1 MIVRTQVP
9 AASRSRQ
16 PAKPR
21 PALHRRAM
29 CHFIALALFGGAAHA
44 ATPQAAF
51 SPGWLAGKQA
61 GASRPATAGPGT
73 GQAGGGNVFTPGNVM
88 LQQRVQQSIANLDA
102 AAQAV
107 AAQMSAQK
115 AAQAAAQSLAS
126 GVPDG
131 LGAGGL
137 KVDNRVGTDPS
148 LWQNAN
154 APTQSVAGGR
164 TTVEIKQTKSKAIM
178 TWESFNVGRKTTVH
192 FDQTGGT
199 QTNGGNQWIALNRVN
214 DPSGKPSEILGQIK
228 AEGTVYLLNR
238 NGVIF
243 GGGAQV
249 DTHSLLASSLDLF
262 SNDVAKSNAFF
273 LKYGIGSTTDP
284 ENILGLG
291 TSVNILTDNGDA
303 GRPDAQRGA
312 VEVERGATISAS
324 KDGYALLSAPR
335 IDQGG
340 QIVAD
345 NGQVILAAVQTL
357 TLAPNSTANGL
368 DVAAL
373 FSTRKVDGAI
383 RNTGLI
389 QARQGRIQWLGEDMK
404 QDGVVVSSTS
414 LSHPGSIRFDLGSL
428 QNVSSVL
435 SLGTGSVTTVLP
447 EKNGETTTSSKD
459 ADAAF
464 VTSSVDF
471 NMKTVLK
478 PGALVEVPAGNV
490 TFHRDAYVDSGATI
504 DVSGLADVTLPM
516 SALLVTIPRVGLNE
530 LANSPLLRDSFLF
543 SAKNVAID
551 STRSGTRPDG
561 LDWVGSPVLNVAGY
575 VNNVPRTVDQLM
587 IRAGNIAFE
596 QGGIVRTGAQL
607 RLEGG
612 FLNYLPGYISTPRLQ
627 ASNGLIYDIASADP
641 NVDYTGFAGVYSQDH
656 ARWGVTETYGNPL
669 LANTGRWDPGFIHG
683 GDAGTL
689 SFGRS
694 DNTALVNDLILDGD
708 VSAHAYAGRE
718 QVRSRNEPLG
728 GALDIDVIELPKQLP
743 LSGVLAADSVNF
755 VIQSE
760 RVPLET
766 YAPQFTADDP
776 WPAKGGDPADPNNP
790 LWWRSLS
797 TAMIDNAGLRKVR
810 ISTAG
815 TVLVKDGAELHVADG
830 GEVDLTATNVNV
842 EGSIVAHG
850 GAINLSARATD
861 QNRQESIASAIS
873 MGARGRLDAS
883 GLWVN
888 DGGRTA
894 DQAQGDHWIDG
905 GSVTLTGYT
914 SGRPNAPDITPD
926 IRLVEGSVIDVSG
939 GGYVGTDGFLAM
951 SGVSPRGRGGD
962 VTLQTHVDTPEMNFI
977 SRTGQPSDIRG
988 GAIDL
993 GATLVSEGFSGGGTL
1008 TLHAPSIQ
1016 VGGEEAPTPGIA
1028 FLYLDPSMFSSL
1040 GFSSYN
1046 LLAETDVTIAPGA
1059 QVAVRPRAML
1069 ADQTALLGVASRS
1082 GLLGPEGRGDVAGV
1096 GTLAPYARY
1105 TQRQPGD
1112 GMTIQA
1118 GIYRDW
1124 FGVDLPGVRSSVTV
1138 GKDARI
1144 DVDAGGTIG
1153 LAATGSV
1160 VVDGTLVAPG
1170 GSIELH
1176 NLNRNPMK
1184 PDAPNRSLQLGAESV
1199 LDASGISLRDPEA
1212 GLVTGDGT
1220 TNALRRDGV
1229 VLDGGSIQLYSD
1241 HDVVAERGSRIS
1253 VSGASDIYD
1262 LPASGRRV
1270 GIASA
1275 SDVATPVWSNG
1286 GTLDIQTN
1294 TGLYFDGTI
1303 DAHGGAAQA
1312 SGGQLAISTRTGS
1325 SQSSS
1330 TQGLLVFIQDEWR
1343 LPQGSDPFADTP
1355 LDAGDGGDLRFAVN
1369 RLEGSGVDDLYVGR
1383 PIEGGD
1389 ATQLQALSVA
1399 FAGDVS
1405 LHTGRSIQLQT
1416 VGLSALAA
1424 DARTPSDG
1432 SSGPGGT
1439 VALEAPYVA
1448 VLGARTPAVAP
1459 VSSSLDGG
1467 TLSVRADAI
1476 DLGGRVNLAGFAQ
1489 ASFDSRGDIRF
1500 TLPVGD
1506 SRIND
1511 TGWLYST
1518 GDLAFTASRLYP
1530 VTHYAFLIDAAHPSS
1545 DTTVS
1550 FHQAARRDNTTP
1562 LSAGGTLAVTADHIE
1577 QDGTLWVP
1585 SGSIVLGTDDP
1596 DATKSALGLTPALP
1610 MVSARDVHLGAGSVT
1625 SVSLGGAVVPY
1636 GSTVDGKDWHY
1647 DNLDGTPLPLVARP
1661 PEKSVAIA
1669 GGAIAMDAGA
1679 IVDLSGGGELQAAE
1693 WVPGTGGSRDVLA
1706 QTYTDYTVTQ
1716 KGQEKSQY
1724 ADGRPVYAILPGYDT
1739 PLAAHDAALELGMGA
1754 GPQTGQAV
1762 YLSGVP
1768 GLPDGVYT
1776 LLPARYATLPGAF
1789 RVVQNTGVKDA
1800 IPGAA
1805 ATAPDGSHL
1814 VTGYFTDT
1822 FTGARDARASSFT
1835 VQSADTWGKYSEYAL
1850 TSASTFFT
1858 DKAAANGDVVP
1869 RLAADA
1875 GRLTIAATA
1884 ALTLG
1889 ATLDAA
1895 PAKGGRGSQVDIAGD
1910 AIQVL
1915 GGGEVARDGY
1925 LHVAAD
1931 ELSMLGAGSLLVG
1944 GKRSST
1950 EDGDRV
1956 DVLANHVLLSNDAAH
1971 PLQGGEIILV
1981 ANGNGGVTLDDGSVL
1996 RATASSDAAGAPLLV
2011 GRLAGGTAPAVSG
2024 DGALLR
2030 VSGLDA
2036 APVIRVNITGLD
2048 GSAGTPGGELLVGAG
2063 AVIDAATS
2071 VSMDA
2076 TGLTMLAPD
2085 ATLHAPQ
2092 VDVTASRIAL
2102 TGTDPQTQDQAGRLL
2117 IGPRLLAQLATSDEL
2132 TLRGRQ
2138 AIDLIGDATLSVSH
2152 ALTLSAPTIQSDG
2165 GQASLAAASLTIA
2178 NDTGAAAVPALS
2190 GSGMLQV
2197 DVADLYL
2204 GTGNTVLSGL
2214 GRFGAHAARGVHG
2227 AGVGTIDLGA
2237 ADVYVATPGF
2247 SASLGA
2253 DNRMQ
2258 TAGAMQLTGDGGT
2271 LAADGA
2277 MGGKLGFQ
2285 GGSVGLDTAIV
2296 TPGGSVNLHAVD
2308 GDVRLGTQAVIDA
2321 GGLALPFIDTTVPM
2335 PGGTVT
2341 LQADAGD
2348 VVTSSGSRID
2358 VSGPADG
2365 KSAGSAGRLTVLAP
2379 KGSALLGG
2387 SLAGHAAAGYLGGVL
2402 SVDTAGSLDLSALT
2416 SAAGEGG
2423 MDGSFSVH
2431 TRNGDLAIASGQT
2444 LRAHTVNLT
2453 ADGGGV
2459 SVAGNID
2466 ASGTFGGSIKLFG
2479 AHGVDLDGGL
2489 DASASA
2495 AGKNGGDIAI
2505 GTGGIGDGTV
2515 NGAFGYENVQRA
2527 DAGHIRIGAGAHIV
2541 QDGAG
2546 AGTDGKLYLRAPL
2559 LSDGD
2564 VPVDIAPQVNL
2575 SHTREPSLEAYA
2587 VWDTRDAS
2595 SDPAK
2600 HFDGLVDAAGWFG
2613 ADPSTGKP
2621 VLVAGTFTDDAGNV
2635 VPGPDP
2641 ANATQVA
2648 DYLARYRF
2656 TPSAA
2661 NLAHASFYGYRN
2673 GDETQGAGTLMGFIS
2688 APGFTFENR
2697 LQGALPT
2704 LTVRPGVELR
2714 NGDAA
2719 WNDGGIAVL
2728 TNWNLGAGTRDASGA
2743 LHLAYRYGDQA
2754 PALSLRA
2761 EGDLDIR
2768 ASITDGFYQ
2777 QGSAG
2782 GTGGKAPEA
2791 DQAEANTW
2799 YDTIVSQA
2807 NGTEAIDG
2815 LFAKPEQFADGDSE
2829 AVKQYYGQ
2837 YVEYAKYI
2845 TSGID
2850 EFSDPNNPAP
2860 VTPATVISFSLGFGL
2875 LDPNVQAPPAPSAA
2889 TVLNDYPS
2897 YLASYKPYLVAAGL
2911 STDFKNT
2918 FTMPFDFVTLDGPP
2932 TTLDVIAPSAAPVD
2946 NSPSPQVAAGNP
2958 LPILS
2963 ATLTGGNSS
2972 SYRFTAGAEL
2982 ASSDPGAT
2990 LLGSSG
2996 SVHLSGHTDYAD
3008 PQTDRVLA
3016 APTVVRTGTGD
3027 IDIAAA
3033 GDIRW
3038 TDDRAP
3044 AAVYTAGAPAPGTTA
3059 DDSAS
3064 LLRPSTVLGLGD
3076 TATPELVVTG
3086 PVNPDAAGHLSLHA
3100 GGDIE
3105 GIQDAVDTTGD
3116 LTGTAGTRTAQYWWQ
3131 WMQTN
3136 NSETRSSINFG
3147 GFDQGLMSVGGDVS
3161 VQAGGD
3167 IRQLSVSLPTTW
3179 IVDTDASGARSLR
3192 TFGGGD
3198 LDVHAGGDILSGTYF
3213 VARGQ
3218 GNIQADGRIGSDFSV
3233 PYKTPG
3239 NRDATMPAST
3249 IVAMQDSQVTV
3260 QGGGAVSLGGVFNP
3274 SLLDSN
3280 AVSLLASAGHL
3291 DRQNYSSDSR
3301 IDVVSLTGDLSYG
3314 DLASPISLFTP
3325 GLAGAVR
3332 NFGETAGDILPAT
3345 VNFAA
3350 ANGDLNLLSSGEL
3363 FPSRDGNLSL
3373 LARGSV
3379 TFDIAVVGDGTS
3391 RPAWGM
3397 IDAPLSSLISP
3408 LNLTPL
3414 GMTSGASAPV
3424 NGYLMNQMSTVAA
3437 MQSSAHA
3444 TDPWHADDID
3454 PVRVYALEGDIVN
3467 GSAASVNAS
3476 YLMPNKVAHIQA
3488 GRDIVDLAYLGQQLR
3503 DADISVIKAGRD
3515 IIDRPLDDALP
3526 GDQAGNPFA
3535 VIAQAGPGYLAVEA
3549 GRNLG
3554 RLASQTDLYLPPRS
3568 VKTLLAPAGGGQ
3580 YTGINSVGNIY
3591 NAALPDQGAS
3601 IVVSYGV
3608 APGVDRAAFIARY
3621 VDPSATKPPG
3631 LDDGSA
3637 ALVAFVENYDAGLS
3651 VNTGLVK
3658 DRHVPDYSVDE
3669 AWARFQSLPAEAQ
3682 AVFAQQTLFR
3692 VLAQVGKDYG
3702 DASSPFANQY
3712 ARGYEALNTL
3722 FPASFGYTANGLDGG
3737 TNGAETTVRTG
3748 DLDIRGSTI
3757 QTQRGGD
3764 VSIVAP
3770 GGEALLGSVS
3780 APPVITESTTGN
3792 VLAGPNT
3799 QGILTL
3805 QRGDISLFT
3814 DRSTLLAQSRI
3825 FTEQGGDV
3833 TIWSSNGDINAG
3845 KGAKTNSEIPPVR
3858 YLCSVDAWCVQDAAG
3873 QVSGAGIATLQTVPG
3888 APEGSVYLM
3897 APRGTVDAG
3906 DAGIRVSGNLVVA
3919 AAHVANADNVQVKG
3933 DAVGLPVVQAVNVG
3947 ALNAASSAASAATR
3961 AAEDVAR
3968 QQQADARDRQPSII
3982 SVQVI
3987 GGDPSASIDS
3997 ARGAGYDSASPVQV
4011 VRRAGS
4017 AGDGLTPAER
4027 ARLVQ

>member
-1 MIVRTQVP
+1 
-9 AASRSRQ
+9 
-16 PAKPR
+16 
-21 PALHRRAM
+21 M

-61 GASRPATAGPGT
+61 GASRPASAGPGT
-73 GQAGGGNVFTPGNVM
+73 GQTGGGNVFTPGNVM

-137 KVDNRVGTDPS
+137 KVDSRVGSDPS
-148 LWQNAN
+148 LWQNAS

-192 FDQTGGT
+192 FDQTDGT

-262 SNDVAKSNAFF
+262 SNDVTKSNAFF
-273 LKYGIGSTTDP
+273 MKYGIGSTTDP

-312 VEVERGATISAS
+312 VVVEQGATISSS

-335 IDQGG
+335 IEQGG

-373 FSTRKVDGAI
+373 FSTQKVDGAI

-389 QARQGRIQWLGEDMK
+389 QARQGRIQWLGEDMQ

-414 LSHPGSIRFDLGSL
+414 LSHPGIIHFDLGSL

-435 SLGTGSVTTVLP
+435 SLGKGSVTTVLP
-447 EKNGETTTSSKD
+447 EKNGETTTSSSD

-471 NMKTVLK
+471 NMKTVVK
-478 PGALVEVPAGNV
+478 SGALVEVPAGNV

-530 LANSPLLRDSFLF
+530 LANSPLLRGSFLF
-543 SAKNVAID
+543 SAKDVAID
-551 STRSGTRPDG
+551 STRSGIRPDG
-561 LDWVGSPVLNVAGY
+561 LEWVGSPVLNVAGY

-596 QGGIVRTGAQL
+596 EGGIVRTGAQL

-627 ASNGLIYDIASADP
+627 AANGLAYDIASAAP
-641 NVDYTGFAGVYSQDH
+641 NVEYTGFAGVYSRDH

-694 DNTALVNDLILDGD
+694 DNTTLVNDLILDGD

-776 WPAKGGDPADPNNP
+776 WPARGGDSADPSNP

-842 EGSIVAHG
+842 EGIIVAHG

-861 QNRQESIASAIS
+861 QNRQESIASAIA

-905 GSVTLTGYT
+905 GSVILTGYT
-914 SGRPNAPDITPD
+914 SGRANAPDITPD
-926 IRLVEGSVIDVSG
+926 IRLAEGSIIDVSG

-962 VTLQTHVDTPEMNFI
+962 VTLQTHIDTPEMNFI

-993 GATLVSEGFSGGGTL
+993 GATLVSEGFSGGGML

-1016 VGGEEAPTPGIA
+1016 VGGEAAPTPGIA

-1059 QVAVRPRAML
+1059 QVTVRPRAML
-1069 ADQTALLGVASRS
+1069 ADQTALLSVPSLS
-1082 GLLGPEGRGDVAGV
+1082 NLLGPGGRGDVAGI

-1105 TQRQPGD
+1105 AQKQAGD
-1112 GMTIQA
+1112 GLTIQA

-1124 FGVDLPGVRSSVTV
+1124 LGVDLPGVRSSVTV

-1153 LAATGSV
+1153 VAATGSV

-1170 GSIELH
+1170 GSIALH
-1176 NLNRNPMK
+1176 DLNRNPLK
-1184 PDAPNRSLQLGAESV
+1184 PDAPNRSLWLGADSV
-1199 LDASGISLRDPEA
+1199 LDASGISLRDPDA
-1212 GLVTGDGT
+1212 GLVTGNGT
-1220 TNALRRDGV
+1220 TTALRRDGV

-1241 HDVVAERGSRIS
+1241 HDVVVERGSRIS
-1253 VSGASDIYD
+1253 ASGASDTYD
-1262 LPASGRRV
+1262 LPAGGRRA

-1275 SDVATPVWSNG
+1275 SDVAAPVWSNG

-1303 DAHGGAAQA
+1303 DAHGGAARA
-1312 SGGQLAISTRTGS
+1312 SGGRLAISTRTGT

-1330 TQGLLVFIQDEWR
+1330 AQGLLVFTQDEWR
-1343 LPQGSDPFADTP
+1343 LPQERDPFADTP
-1355 LDAGDGGDLRFAVN
+1355 LDVGDGGDLRFAAN
-1369 RLEGSGVDDLYVGR
+1369 RIEGSGLDDFYVGH

-1405 LHTGRSIQLQT
+1405 LRTGRSIQMQT
-1416 VGLSALAA
+1416 VGLSAFAV

-1432 SSGPGGT
+1432 TNRSGGA
-1439 VALEAPYVA
+1439 VALEAPYVSI
-1448 VLGARTPAVAP
+1448 LGARTAAVAP
-1459 VSSSLDGG
+1459 VPSSLDGG
-1467 TLSVRADAI
+1467 TLNVYADAI
-1476 DLGGRVNLAGFAQ
+1476 DLGGRVNLAGFNQ
-1489 ASFDSRGDIRF
+1489 ATFDSRGDIRF
-1500 TLPVGD
+1500 TLPAGDVG
-1506 SRIND
+1506 INA

-1530 VTHYAFLIDAAHPSS
+1530 VTHYAFLIDAARPSS

-1550 FHQAARRDNTTP
+1550 FHQAARRDDTTP
-1562 LSAGGTLAVTADHIE
+1562 LSAGGTLAVAADHIDQE
-1577 QDGTLWVP
+1577 GTLWVP

-1596 DATKSALGLTPALP
+1596 DATKTALGLTAALP
-1610 MVSARDVHLGAGSVT
+1610 MASTQDVHLAAGSVT
-1625 SVSLGGAVVPY
+1625 SVSLGGATVPY

-1647 DNLDGTPLPLVARP
+1647 DDLDGTPQPLVDRP

-1669 GGAIAMDAGA
+1669 GGAIALDAGA
-1679 IVDLSGGGELQAAE
+1679 VVDLSGGGDLQAVE

-1706 QTYTDYTVTQ
+1706 QTYTDYTSTQ
-1716 KGQEKSQY
+1716 KGEQKSQY
-1724 ADGRPVYAILPGYDT
+1724 ADGRPVYAILPGYDA

-1762 YLSGVP
+1762 YLSDVP

-1776 LLPARYATLPGAF
+1776 LLPARYATLPGAY

-1814 VTGYFTDT
+1814 VTGYFTDSL
-1822 FTGARDARASSFT
+1822 TGARDARASSFT

-1858 DKAAANGDVVP
+1858 GKASADGDVAP
-1869 RLAADA
+1869 RLTADA

-1889 ATLDAA
+1889 AALDAA

-1931 ELSMLGAGSLLVG
+1931 ELSALGAGSLLIG

-1950 EDGDRV
+1950 DDGDRV
-1956 DVLANHVLLSNDAAH
+1956 DVLATHVLLSNDAAH
-1971 PLQGGEIILV
+1971 PLQGGEIILA

-1996 RATASSDAAGAPLLV
+1996 RATASTGAAGAPLLV
-2011 GRLAGGTAPAVSG
+2011 GRLANDTTSAVSG

-2030 VSGLDA
+2030 VSGLAA
-2036 APVIRVNITGLD
+2036 APVLRTNVTGLD
-2048 GSAGTPGGELLVGAG
+2048 GQAGSPGGDLVVGAG
-2063 AVIDAATS
+2063 AVIDAATL

-2085 ATLHAPQ
+2085 AALHAPQ
-2092 VDVTASRIAL
+2092 VDVTASHIAL
-2102 TGTDPQTQDQAGRLL
+2102 SGADPTTQEQAGRLL
-2117 IGPRLLAQLATSDEL
+2117 IGPRLLAQLAASDEL
-2132 TLRGRQ
+2132 TLRGRE
-2138 AIDLIGDATLSVSH
+2138 AIDLIGDATLSMSH

-2165 GQASLAAASLTIA
+2165 GHASLTAGSLTIA
-2178 NDTGAAAVPALS
+2178 NDTGAASASALS
-2190 GSGMLQV
+2190 GSGVLQV
-2197 DVADLYL
+2197 DVSDLYL
-2204 GTGNTVLSGL
+2204 GTGHTVLSGF
-2214 GRFGAHAARGVHG
+2214 GRFGANATGGVH
-2227 AGVGTIDLGA
+2227 ASGVGSIDLGA
-2237 ADVYVATPGF
+2237 AAVDIVTPGF
-2247 SASLGA
+2247 SASLRA
-2253 DNRMQ
+2253 DNQMQ
-2258 TAGAMQLTGDGGT
+2258 TTGAMRLSGNGGAYAT
-2271 LAADGA
+2271 NGG
-2277 MGGKLGFQ
+2277 MGGKLGLQ
-2285 GGSVGLDTAIV
+2285 GGSIDLDTAFV
-2296 TPGGSVNLHAVD
+2296 TPGGSVNFHATD
-2308 GDVRLGTQAVIDA
+2308 GDVRLGAHAFIDA
-2321 GGLALPFIDTTVPM
+2321 GGIALPFIDTTVPM
-2335 PGGTVT
+2335 PGGAVT

-2348 VVTSSGSRID
+2348 VVTSAGARID
-2358 VSGPADG
+2358 VSGPAEG

-2379 KGSALLGG
+2379 KGSATLAGT
-2387 SLAGHAAAGYLGGVL
+2387 LAGHAAPGYLGGVL
-2402 SVDTAGSLDLSALT
+2402 SVDTAGTLDLSALA
-2416 SAAGEGG
+2416 SAAGAGG

-2431 TRNGDLAIASGQT
+2431 TRSGDLAVEGGQT

-2453 ADGGGV
+2453 ADGGSV
-2459 SVAGNID
+2459 SVAGDID

-2479 AHGVDLDGGL
+2479 AKGIDLDGGL
-2489 DASASA
+2489 DTSASA

-2505 GTGGIGDGTV
+2505 GTGGIGDGTL
-2515 NGAFGYENVQRA
+2515 NDAFGYENVQRT
-2527 DAGHIRIGAGAHIV
+2527 DAGHIRIGAGARIV

-2546 AGTDGKLYLRAPL
+2546 ADGKLYLRAPL

-2564 VPVDIAPQVNL
+2564 IPVDIAPQLDL
-2575 SHTREPSLEAYA
+2575 SHTRAPSVEAYVA
-2587 VWDTRDAS
+2587 WDTRDAS

-2613 ADPSTGKP
+2613 TDPSTGKP
-2621 VLVAGTFTDDAGNV
+2621 LLVAGTFTDDAGNA

-2641 ANATQVA
+2641 ADAAQVA

-2656 TPSAA
+2656 TPSDP

-2673 GDETQGAGTLMGFIS
+2673 GEESQGAGTLMGFIET
-2688 APGFTFENR
+2688 PGFTFESR
-2697 LQGALPT
+2697 LKSAVPT
-2704 LTVRPGVELR
+2704 LAVRPGVELR
-2714 NGDAA
+2714 NGDAG

-2728 TNWNLGAGTRDASGA
+2728 TNWNLGAGTRDANGT
-2743 LHLAYRYGDQA
+2743 LHLAYRYGEQA
-2754 PALSLRA
+2754 PSLSLRA
-2761 EGDLDIR
+2761 GGDLDIR

-2791 DQAEANTW
+2791 DQAEADTW
-2799 YDTIVSQA
+2799 YETIVSQA
-2807 NGTEAIDG
+2807 NGTETIDG

-2850 EFSDPNNPAP
+2850 EFSDPNNPTP

-2875 LDPNVQAPPAPSAA
+2875 LDPTVQAPPAPSRPN
-2889 TVLNDYPS
+2889 VLNDYPS

-2946 NSPSPQVAAGNP
+2946 NSPSPQVTAGNP

-2963 ATLTGGNSS
+2963 ATLMGGNSS

-2990 LLGSSG
+2990 LLGSAG

-3044 AAVYTAGAPAPGTTA
+3044 AAVYTAGTPVAGTTA

-3086 PVNPDAAGHLSLHA
+3086 PVNPDGAGHLNLRA

-3116 LTGTAGTRTAQYWWQ
+3116 LTGTAGTRTAQYWWP

-3161 VQAGGD
+3161 VHAGGD

-3179 IVDTDASGARSLR
+3179 IIDTDAGGIRSVS

-3198 LDVHAGGDILSGTYF
+3198 LDVRAGGDILSGTYF

-3218 GNIQADGRIGSDFSV
+3218 GSIQADGRIGSDFSV
-3233 PYKTPG
+3233 SYKTPR
-3239 NRDATMPAST
+3239 NRDATMPVST

-3260 QGGGAVSLGGVFNP
+3260 QAGGSVSLGGVFNP

-3280 AVSLLASAGHL
+3280 AVSLLASAGHP
-3291 DRQNYSSDSR
+3291 DRQNYSSSSR
-3301 IDVVSLTGDLSYG
+3301 IDAVSLTGDLSYG
-3314 DLASPISLFTP
+3314 DLASPISLFTS

-3332 NFGETAGDILPAT
+3332 SFDETAGDILPAT

-3350 ANGDLNLLSSGEL
+3350 ANGDLNLLTSGEL
-3363 FPSRDGNLSL
+3363 FPSHNGNLSL
-3373 LARGSV
+3373 LARRNL
-3379 TFDIAVVGDGTS
+3379 TFDIAVAGDGTS

-3414 GMTSGASAPV
+3414 GMTTGASAPG

-3437 MQSSAHA
+3437 MQASAHA
-3444 TDPWHADDID
+3444 TDPWHAGDSD

-3476 YLMPNKVAHIQA
+3476 YLMPNKVAHIEA
-3488 GRDIVDLAYLGQQLR
+3488 GRDVVDLAYLGQQLR

-3515 IIDRPLDDALP
+3515 IVDRPFDEALL

-3535 VIAQAGPGYLAVEA
+3535 VIAQAGPGYLSIEA

-3554 RLASQTDLYLPPRS
+3554 RLASQDDLYQPARP
-3568 VKTLLAPAGGGQ
+3568 VKALLAPAGGGQ
-3580 YTGINSVGNIY
+3580 YTGIDSVGNIY

-3621 VDPSATKPPG
+3621 IDPSATKPPG

-3658 DRHVPDYSVDE
+3658 DRRVPDYSVDE
-3669 AWARFQSLPAEAQ
+3669 AWARFQSLPSEAQ

-3692 VLAQVGKDYG
+3692 VLAQVGRDYG

-3722 FPASFGYTANGLDGG
+3722 FPASLGYTANGLAGG
-3737 TNGAETTVRTG
+3737 SNGAENTVHSG

-3805 QRGDISLFT
+3805 QRGDVSLFT

-3858 YLCSVDAWCVQDAAG
+3858 YLCSVDAWCAQDAAG
-3873 QVSGAGIATLQTVPG
+3873 QVSGAGIATLQSVPG

-3933 DAVGLPVVQAVNVG
+3933 DSVGLPVVQAVNVG
-3947 ALNAASSAASAATR
+3947 ALNATSSAAAAATR

-3987 GGDPSASIDS
+3987 GSNPSASIDDGT
-3997 ARGAGYDSASPVQV
+3997 RGGYDNGSPVQV
-4011 VRRAGS
+4011 IRHAGA